1 MAMTSPFL
9 QIKKFLYK
17 STVAFLFVSAVIAE
31 DFRKY
36 RIYGNIEIAGMR
48 EKNFSTEGEKKT
60 SFLKKIIIF

>member
-1 MAMTSPFL
+1 MTSPFL

-31 DFRKY
+31 NFRKY

-48 EKNFSTEGEKKT
+48 EKNFSTEGEKT